1 MEEFKTFIGIT
12 HDPNEG
18 EKIPEE
24 AIKIPSFC
32 TKIKEQWGKV
42 HDYGIELLNN
52 WGMKELPRAAK
63 TGIIWTI
70 LLIPVVILM
79 CCLCSLCRKKE
90 YVKPEV
96 KEKEN

>member
-1 MEEFKTFIGIT
+1 VEEFKTFIGIT